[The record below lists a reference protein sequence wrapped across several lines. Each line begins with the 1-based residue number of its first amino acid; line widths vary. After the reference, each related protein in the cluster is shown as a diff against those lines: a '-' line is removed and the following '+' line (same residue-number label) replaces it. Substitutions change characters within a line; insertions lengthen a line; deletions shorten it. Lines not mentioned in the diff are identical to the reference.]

1 MSFKNPIAMNG
12 AKKTILFTLFFLP
25 FLGLSQYTDVINS
38 NRPGKSVSAYALGSN
53 VLQAEFGLLYEK
65 HKNSVN
71 NSNSKIFGA
80 DLAIRYGLFFEQL
93 EVYWEGTFIND
104 KTMFDALSVP
114 DQKNT
119 DFTRN
124 RLGLKFLIFDP
135 YKNPE
140 RNKPNLYSWRAN
152 NVFQLKNLI
161 PAVSVYGGANYIR
174 TDYSS
179 YSGDHTLSYRGMIA
193 TQSRLTARQ
202 VLITNIAYDKI
213 STDNPEWNYLVSF
226 SRAFK
231 NPKWSMFLEHE
242 GIISDLF
249 SDYLFR
255 GGVAYL
261 FSENFQVDLH
271 IGTNIDDDP
280 SKLFGSAGLSYRL
293 DMHKDKLLKENKGK
307 IKKNANKKK
316 DKNSRTKLKNTKKK
330 EKKKKKKD
338 DGVIEF

>member
-1 MSFKNPIAMNG
+1 MSSKSPTVMSGI
-12 AKKTILFTLFFLP
+12 KKTVLLALALFP

-38 NRPGKSVSAYALGSN
+38 NRPGKSVSAYALGAN
-53 VLQAEFGLLYEK
+53 VLQAEFGFLYEK
-65 HKNSVN
+65 RKNSVN
-71 NSNSKIFGA
+71 NSDSKIFGA

-104 KTMFDALSVP
+104 KTMFNALSVP

-161 PAVSVYGGANYIR
+161 PAISVYGGANYLR
-174 TDYSS
+174 TDYAS
-179 YSGDHTLSYRGMIA
+179 YAGDYTISYRGMVA
-193 TQSRLTARQ
+193 TQSRLTPRQ

-213 STDNPEWNYLVSF
+213 STENPEWNYLVSF
-226 SRAFK
+226 SRAFR

-242 GIISDLF
+242 GLISDLF

-261 FSENFQVDLH
+261 FNENFQVDLH
-271 IGTNIDDDP
+271 IGTNIEDDP
-280 SKLFGSAGLSYRL
+280 SKLFGTAGLSYRL
-293 DMHKDKLLKENKGK
+293 DMHKDKLLKNNEEK

-316 DKNSRTKLKNTKKK
+316 GKDSRTKLKST
-330 EKKKKKKD
+330 KKKKKKD